1 MSYPESL
8 NHVLNTI
15 HNLEDGGSLSLTQY
29 VKRSI
34 VSSRVFIDNTLASEE
49 ILKDLMSTLMN
60 LYAGFI
66 LTAFSMN
73 QYCTSTKKIR
83 DMMSIVA
90 TENFNLNPKFVKD
103 AFHNYFAGLEDINL
117 SDLAEDVMKGRYET
131 LTTNQTNTGTKASV
145 GTNHVSE
152 QSLPSGRII
161 HIEMN
166 VLGKDFGF
174 DMFLQL
180 AQTFVP
186 PDVARQFVKLNFN
199 PSFAQRWLQCKAGEI
214 SFLSDLLLCQDIRKQ
229 RMSAL
234 KHDKNGVLTDMIERQ
249 QNNLENAWLKLS
261 QIEPQRQNIANT
273 ILVFEKNNF
282 DKACSEA
289 GLKFSNYD
297 NRQKFFTKTFS
308 FIIAV
313 VDPMYNKIN
322 VYFNGLP
329 AVSTFT
335 FDQIKKKS
343 SAGTTDIL
351 AMMKAFATNVA
362 PKF

>member
-1 MSYPESL
+1 MAYPDSL

-15 HNLEDGGSLSLTQY
+15 HNLEDGASLSLTQY

-49 ILKDLMSTLMN
+49 ILKDLMSTIMN

-73 QYCTSTKKIR
+73 QYCTCTKQVR
-83 DMMSIVA
+83 DMMTIVA
-90 TENFNLNPKFVKD
+90 TENFNLNPKFVKE
-103 AFHNYFAGLEDINL
+103 AFRNYFAGLEDIG
-117 SDLAEDVMKGRYET
+117 DIIEDTVKGRYET
-131 LTTNQTNTGTKASV
+131 LTTNQRNTGTD
-145 GTNHVSE
+145 TNISAKHVAE
-152 QSLPSGRII
+152 QTLPSGRII
-161 HIEMN
+161 NVKMN
-166 VLGKDFGF
+166 VNGKEFSF

-199 PSFAQRWLQCKAGEI
+199 PSFSQRWLQCKAGEI
-214 SFLSDLLLCQDIRKQ
+214 SFISDLIMCQDLRKQ
-229 RMSAL
+229 RMTAL
-234 KHDKNGVLTDMIERQ
+234 KHDKNGVLTDMVERQ

-297 NRQKFFTKTFS
+297 SRQKFFTKTFS

-335 FDQIKKKS
+335 FDQIKKK
-343 SAGTTDIL
+343 AGANTTDIL
-351 AMMKAFATNVA
+351 AMMKAFSANVA